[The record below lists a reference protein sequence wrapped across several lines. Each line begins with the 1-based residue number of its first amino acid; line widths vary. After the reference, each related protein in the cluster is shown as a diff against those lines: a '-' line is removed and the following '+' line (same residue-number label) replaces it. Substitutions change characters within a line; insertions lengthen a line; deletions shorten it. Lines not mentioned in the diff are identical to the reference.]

1 MDDLK
6 DILKAVLAGVI
17 LEIIKKVA
25 EILTERKDR

>member
-17 LEIIKKVA
+17 LELIKKVA
-25 EILTERKDR
+25 ELLTTPKDK